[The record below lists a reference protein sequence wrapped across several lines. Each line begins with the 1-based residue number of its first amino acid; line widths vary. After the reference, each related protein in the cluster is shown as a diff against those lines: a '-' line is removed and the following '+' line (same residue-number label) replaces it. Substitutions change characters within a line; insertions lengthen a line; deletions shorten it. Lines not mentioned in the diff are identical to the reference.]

1 MPLATRLNKN
11 ESLASSAP
19 TSDVTAKITRLP
31 PQNLEAEQALL
42 GSLMLDKDAIIKI
55 ENIITAEDFYKNR
68 HLEIF
73 RAMVDLYR
81 HQEPIDIL
89 SLTNKL
95 EEKKQLEI
103 IGGSSYLATLVNS
116 VPSAANVV
124 YYAKIIQKKATLRRL
139 IGTAEQILI
148 LGYDENEE
156 VDKLLDESEKLIF
169 GISQKYLNQSF
180 LHIKPILQET
190 FDRID
195 RLHQNKDKFRGI
207 ATGFNDLDLAL
218 NGLQKSDLIILAA
231 RPSVG
236 KTSLA
241 LDFARHVAVTQ
252 KKGVGLF
259 SLEMSKEQLTDR
271 LLCSEAKVDLRR
283 LRSGRLSSDGENDEF
298 SRISE
303 AMNTLANSPLY
314 IDDAGSNNVMAMRT
328 MARRLQSE
336 TDLGLIIIDYLQL
349 MQHDRGRS
357 YGYSDNRVQEI
368 GEITRSL
375 KSLAKE
381 LNIPII
387 ALSQLSR
394 AVESRPDQRPR
405 LSDLRDSG
413 TIEQDA
419 DVVMFIHR
427 ESRVKETEEN
437 KNIADIII
445 SKHRNGPVGTV
456 KLFFRSERASFENL
470 TNQYSGYNE
479 YINSPDYKDLTTY

>member
-1 MPLATRLNKN
+1 MPLATKINRTDSPAQTDL
-11 ESLASSAP
+11 SAL
-19 TSDVTAKITRLP
+19 TRLP
-31 PQNLEAEQALL
+31 PQNVEAEQAIL

-55 ENIITAEDFYKNR
+55 ENMLTPEDFYKNR
-68 HLEIF
+68 HAEIF
-73 RAMVDLYR
+73 GSMLDLYR
-81 HQEPIDIL
+81 HQEPIDML

-95 EEKKQLEI
+95 EEKNKLEE

-124 YYAKIIQKKATLRRL
+124 YYAKIIQKKSTLRRL
-139 IGTAEQILI
+139 ISTAGQVLT
-148 LGYDENEE
+148 LGYEENEE
-156 VDKLLDESEKLIF
+156 VDKLLDEAEKLIF

-180 LHIKPILQET
+180 LHIKPILQEA

-195 RLHQNKDKFRGI
+195 RLHQNKEKFRGV
-207 ATGFNDLDLAL
+207 ATGFQDLDMAL

-231 RPSVG
+231 RPSLG

-241 LDFARHVAVTQ
+241 LDIARHVAIRE

-259 SLEMSKEQLTDR
+259 SLEMSKEQLSDR

-303 AMNTLANSPLY
+303 AMNTLAGAPIF

-336 TDLGLIIIDYLQL
+336 TDLGLLIIDYLQL
-349 MQHDRGRS
+349 MQHDRGGRNN
-357 YGYSDNRVQEI
+357 YSDNRVQEL

-387 ALSQLSR
+387 AISQLSR
-394 AVESRPDQRPR
+394 AVESRGGKPR
-405 LSDLRDSG
+405 LSDLRESG
-413 TIEQDA
+413 SIEQDA
-419 DVVMFIHR
+419 DVVLLIYR
-427 ESRVKETEEN
+427 EDRTRGMDDKSVDEGI
-437 KNIADIII
+437 KNIAEIII
-445 SKHRNGPVGTV
+445 AKHRNGPVGTI

-470 TNQYSGYNE
+470 TSQYGGYDE
-479 YINSPDYKDLTTY
+479 YVNSPDYKDLTSY